1 MAKRSQRVVPSDD
14 REPVQDPSLDSDD
27 HGGGLADIL
36 TDEHGG
42 DIEPPEGPKQIIRP
56 SHLVDLMNA
65 EGYKGDPHKFLKE
78 RGLPNPVKLFRV
90 TGRGPINKVD
100 TQLSDAEIDAVDE
113 SDAQRQFILLRNLPA
128 KEVHRFRFSVVEL
141 EA

>member
-27 HGGGLADIL
+27 QGGGLADIL

-42 DIEPPEGPKQIIRP
+42 DVEPPEGPKQIIRP
-56 SHLVDLMNA
+56 SHLADLMA
-65 EGYKGDPHKFLKE
+65 TEDYKGDPHRFLKE
-78 RGLPNPVKLFRV
+78 RGLPNPVRLFRV
-90 TGRGPINKVD
+90 TGAGPVNKVH
-100 TQLSDAEIDAVDE
+100 TQLPDAEIDAVDE

-141 EA
+141 PT